1 VAYWSGQ
8 RIAVA
13 HDLNINPELT
23 RWNMTQKEMIR
34 AHLLQGKS
42 ITPFDALTDYGCFRL
57 AARIEQLRKEGLQ
70 VKTESETRN
79 GKSYA
84 RYTLGAA

>member
-1 VAYWSGQ
+1 VACWSGQ

-13 HDLNINPELT
+13 HGLNINPELT

-42 ITPFDALTDYGCFRL
+42 ITPLDALSDYGCFRMG
-57 AARIEQLRKEGLQ
+57 RVIKEHFG
-70 VKTESETRN
+70 VEE
-79 GKSYA
+79 
-84 RYTLGAA
+84 